1 MFIYF
6 LRDGSSVLPWVTDVV
21 VVVVV
26 TALIVVV
33 VAVVDMTVEGD
44 LVDEAVLLVLFPPEL
59 KTTGTIIPTLIT
71 TKMIPTIPM
80 IVPRKLNY
88 HSNFLCSLCKYK
100 IGKFKSILL
109 EPFIVHKY
117 WNIPGDILDP
127 LLETPSGNFS
137 EPNLSIGPTDIFD
150 RVF

>member
-26 TALIVVV
+26 VVTAVVV
-33 VAVVDMTVEGD
+33 VVVTALVVVVLAVVDMTVEGD
-44 LVDEAVLLVLFPPEL
+44 LVDEAVLLVIFPPEL

-88 HSNFLCSLCKYK
+88 HKN
-100 IGKFKSILL
+100 
-109 EPFIVHKY
+109 
-117 WNIPGDILDP
+117 
-127 LLETPSGNFS
+127 
-137 EPNLSIGPTDIFD
+137 
-150 RVF
+150 

>member
-26 TALIVVV
+26 VVTAVVV
-33 VAVVDMTVEGD
+33 VVVTALVVVVLAVVDMTVEGD

-88 HSNFLCSLCKYK
+88 HKN
-100 IGKFKSILL
+100 
-109 EPFIVHKY
+109 
-117 WNIPGDILDP
+117 
-127 LLETPSGNFS
+127 
-137 EPNLSIGPTDIFD
+137 
-150 RVF
+150 

>member
-44 LVDEAVLLVLFPPEL
+44 LVDEAVLLVIFPPEL

-80 IVPRKLNY
+80 ILPRKL
-88 HSNFLCSLCKYK
+88 K
-100 IGKFKSILL
+100 
-109 EPFIVHKY
+109 
-117 WNIPGDILDP
+117 
-127 LLETPSGNFS
+127 PSANS
-137 EPNLSIGPTDIFD
+137 
-150 RVF
+150 

>member
-21 VVVVV
+21 VVVAVTAVVVVVVVVV
-26 TALIVVV
+26 TVVVAVVIVVFVAAAAAAVVVV
-33 VAVVDMTVEGD
+33 VAVVDKTDEGD
-44 LVDEAVLLVLFPPEL
+44 LINVAFLLVLFPPEV

-88 HSNFLCSLCKYK
+88 HKN
-100 IGKFKSILL
+100 
-109 EPFIVHKY
+109 
-117 WNIPGDILDP
+117 
-127 LLETPSGNFS
+127 
-137 EPNLSIGPTDIFD
+137 
-150 RVF
+150 

>member
-6 LRDGSSVLPWVTDVV
+6 LRDGSSVLPWITDVV

-26 TALIVVV
+26 VVTVVVAVVIVVVVV

-88 HSNFLCSLCKYK
+88 HKN
-100 IGKFKSILL
+100 
-109 EPFIVHKY
+109 
-117 WNIPGDILDP
+117 
-127 LLETPSGNFS
+127 
-137 EPNLSIGPTDIFD
+137 
-150 RVF
+150 

>member
-26 TALIVVV
+26 TAVVVVVVVTALVVVV

-44 LVDEAVLLVLFPPEL
+44 LVDEAVLLVLFPPEV

-88 HSNFLCSLCKYK
+88 HKN
-100 IGKFKSILL
+100 
-109 EPFIVHKY
+109 
-117 WNIPGDILDP
+117 
-127 LLETPSGNFS
+127 
-137 EPNLSIGPTDIFD
+137 
-150 RVF
+150 

>member
-6 LRDGSSVLPWVTDVV
+6 LRDWSSVLPWATTVVVVVVVVTDVIVVLVVVVVTAVVVVV

-26 TALIVVV
+26 TALVVVV

-44 LVDEAVLLVLFPPEL
+44 LDDEAVLLVLFPPEV
-59 KTTGTIIPTLIT
+59 KPTGTIITTLIT

-88 HSNFLCSLCKYK
+88 HKN
-100 IGKFKSILL
+100 
-109 EPFIVHKY
+109 
-117 WNIPGDILDP
+117 
-127 LLETPSGNFS
+127 
-137 EPNLSIGPTDIFD
+137 
-150 RVF
+150 